1 MEMDILKIITLI
13 LATAVSIFLMSAI
26 RFLIDMMRQYTGTR
40 VKSNHSSHYIFSFCF
55 SFSFILVFLLFYIFQ
70 DSTNFGIISVEL
82 LRICNYLYSWSLILI
97 TLTFAVALI
106 IAFTYALFDEEL
118 NLIIIIILFL
128 IILIL
133 IISSTYAPVS
143 PDYLSSGLF
152 IYKSDKLSRIF
163 KLYKS
168 KYFYKLI
175 KLNDYNQIY
184 NIYIAV
190 IYCFI
195 VIIRIYPYSFY
206 TYESYPCECP
216 FLHQCIFPAPH
227 YYIPDLCLHPS
238 FSSPLLPTFFKSAPF
253 FFKSAPAPA
262 PSREVTILP
271 PIVEQPETTNP
282 LDPDNIFGLQFKFE
296 GGI

>member
-1 MEMDILKIITLI
+1 MRTTLSITIIKLFKMEMDILKIIILI

-82 LRICNYLYSWSLILI
+82 LRIYNYLYSWSLILI

-118 NLIIIIILFL
+118 NLIIIIILFF
-128 IILIL
+128 IIFIL

-143 PDYLSSGLF
+143 PDHLSSGLF
-152 IYKSDKLSRIF
+152 IYKSDNLSI

-195 VIIRIYPYSFY
+195 IILTFTYSFY
-206 TYESYPCECP
+206 TYESYPCECLFYP
-216 FLHQCIFPAPH
+216 PCPLLHQCIFPAPH
-227 YYIPDLCLHPS
+227 CNIPDLCLHPS
-238 FSSPLLPTFFKSAPF
+238 FSSPLLPTLFKSAPF
-253 FFKSAPAPA
+253 
-262 PSREVTILP
+262 
-271 PIVEQPETTNP
+271 
-282 LDPDNIFGLQFKFE
+282 
-296 GGI
+296 